1 MKKWLKL
8 NFIFNTFELFLKVI
22 SLGTENQINADASL
36 LTALH
41 FKHRYIV

>member
-8 NFIFNTFELFLKVI
+8 NIVFSILELFLKVI

-36 LTALH
+36 LTVLH
-41 FKHRYIV
+41 FLYRYKV